1 MSLGLG
7 LFDSDVNRGW
17 RDTVFS
23 RDRENVEPL
32 SRNGN
37 ILDLQSGPSLAGHLG
52 SDIGSVSQPLE
63 ATKACFK

>member
-37 ILDLQSGPSLAGHLG
+37 ILDLQLG
-52 SDIGSVSQPLE
+52 S
-63 ATKACFK
+63 A